1 MTNMTSTVSAK
12 EAKNK
17 FGQLIENAQRSPV
30 TITKNGRPS
39 VVVVS
44 VIDYERRRKK
54 TGDKFIEA
62 LKQAHMEAGSNGI
75 KESDIK
81 KLMEHVD

>member
-1 MTNMTSTVSAK
+1 MTSTVSAR

-17 FGQLIENAQRSPV
+17 FGQLIESAQRSPV

-54 TGDKFIEA
+54 TGEKFILT
-62 LKQAHMEAGSNGI
+62 LKQAQVEAGRNGI
-75 KESDIK
+75 KEVDIK
-81 KLMEHVD
+81 KLMEDVD

>member
-1 MTNMTSTVSAK
+1 MTNMTSTVSAR

-17 FGQLIENAQRSPV
+17 FGQLIESAQCSPV

-54 TGDKFIEA
+54 TGEKFISA
-62 LKQAHMEAGSNGI
+62 LKRAQMEAGRNGI
-75 KESDIK
+75 KKVDIK
-81 KLMEHVD
+81 KLVEDDD